1 MSSVF
6 TRALPFAGSDPRAA
20 ALPLM
25 LIAPALFAANMVV
38 ARWAEGVGIPP
49 VFLAFGRWAL
59 AFLIILPFVAQ
70 RLVVERALLLA
81 NAPRILLLG
90 GLGMGVAVAPQY
102 IGAGYTSATNVAL
115 IISACPVLVALIEAM
130 VWREP
135 VGTRRAIGMSLAIW
149 GVLVVLSRGDAAALR
164 SLDFGR
170 GDLWVMLAALGWS
183 AYTVLSRRRPLPPL
197 AGEIRIAVLI
207 LGGALALAPF
217 ALLEALGGS
226 LPDLGRWEPY
236 FALSFLAIVPGLGA
250 YFCYDRLVSLAGPAG
265 ASASLYLVPMYAA
278 LAAWPVLGEVP
289 QAYHIAGFTLILAG
303 VLLSGLQQGRPTH

>member
-90 GLGMGVAVAPQY
+90 GSAWAWRWRRNISVPATPAPP
-102 IGAGYTSATNVAL
+102 T
-115 IISACPVLVALIEAM
+115 
-130 VWREP
+130 WR
-135 VGTRRAIGMSLAIW
+135 
-149 GVLVVLSRGDAAALR
+149 
-164 SLDFGR
+164 
-170 GDLWVMLAALGWS
+170 
-183 AYTVLSRRRPLPPL
+183 
-197 AGEIRIAVLI
+197 
-207 LGGALALAPF
+207 
-217 ALLEALGGS
+217 
-226 LPDLGRWEPY
+226 
-236 FALSFLAIVPGLGA
+236 
-250 YFCYDRLVSLAGPAG
+250 
-265 ASASLYLVPMYAA
+265 
-278 LAAWPVLGEVP
+278 
-289 QAYHIAGFTLILAG
+289 
-303 VLLSGLQQGRPTH
+303 